1 MGGASERVWVGGGR
15 GVGGITQTFCKLSVC
30 KSKPGHK
37 KSSHLGESRK
47 CMWVWMFTSEVALAK
62 KSILN
67 FENKE
72 P

>member
-1 MGGASERVWVGGGR
+1 MVGDASERVWVGEGWVASLR
-15 GVGGITQTFCKLSVC
+15 HSALSVC
-30 KSKPGHK
+30 KSRPGHK

-47 CMWVWMFTSEVALAK
+47 CMWVWMFTSKVALAK